1 MLLGVVNSLK
11 EDQKQVVMMH
21 CFSDMTFKDIA
32 DVLGVSENTVKT
44 KFYRALNKLEAS
56 IYEVEK
62 RGRAPSF
69 YGNCSIF
76 AFYIHALFKE
86 NFCISKHENE
96 VTQRVDKEI
105 EDMKKACRRK

>member
-1 MLLGVVNSLK
+1 MLLGIVNSLK

-62 RGRAPSF
+62 KEGVRLH
-69 YGNCSIF
+69 SIGIVPF
-76 AFYIHALFKE
+76 LLFIYME
-86 NFCISKHENE
+86 
-96 VTQRVDKEI
+96 R
-105 EDMKKACRRK
+105 